1 MDYAPAKRGRPSKPK
16 PDVATAPKEE
26 LMKARKKVMK
36 EPVKDTDKKPV
47 KDTRDKSPVKEKTGD
62 KPTDSSMKSVVKQI
76 EKISMRNRKEIDM
89 LKNKLDKVLQKI
101 K

>member
-62 KPTDSSMKSVVKQI
+62 ASMKSVVKQI